1 MQTTAQAGLQ
11 AVNFAQALAQVQEY
25 WTPRII
31 GRVNDQY
38 LKAAKIKGEFVWH
51 SHAEEDELFYVV
63 YGSMTMQLEGSEVH
77 LGPGDFFVVPKN
89 TRHNPL
95 AAEECGLIL
104 IESVT
109 TRHTG
114 EVETE
119 RTVSIDAQLG

>member
-1 MQTTAQAGLQ
+1 MAYENLQ
-11 AVNFAQALAQVQEY
+11 AINFAQALEQVSEY

-38 LKAAKIKGEFVWH
+38 IKAAKIKGEFVWH
-51 SHAEEDELFYVV
+51 SHAEEDELFHVV
-63 YGSMTMQLEGSEVH
+63 YGRLTMQLEGKDVH

-89 TRHNPL
+89 TRHNPV

-114 EVETE
+114 ELQTE
-119 RTVSIDAQLG
+119 RTVSIQEQLTG